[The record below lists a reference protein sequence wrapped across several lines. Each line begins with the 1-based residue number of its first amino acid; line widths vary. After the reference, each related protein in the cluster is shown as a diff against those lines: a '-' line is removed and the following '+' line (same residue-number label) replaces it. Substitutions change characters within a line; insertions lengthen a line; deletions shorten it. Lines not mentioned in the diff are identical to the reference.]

1 MTIDGNPESDELP
14 AELPLLLFHAAGV
27 ALGVEAAAVE
37 GILDAEQ
44 ARKSGVACRDLA
56 ELLGIVGTPV
66 SAPQKQLLLK
76 GRGMRCGIGIDS
88 IDEIVAIPT
97 AALQP
102 LPEPLAHFQGTR
114 TFWGG
119 IVRADRVVLLVD
131 ADRLQESARA
141 LAEIPGSENT

>member
-1 MTIDGNPESDELP
+1 MTTDGNPEGRDLP

-37 GILDAEQ
+37 RILDAEQ
-44 ARKSGVACRDLA
+44 ARQSEVACRDLA
-56 ELLGIVGTPV
+56 ELLGTAGTPV
-66 SAPQKQLLLK
+66 SAPKKQLLLK
-76 GRGMRCGIGIDS
+76 GRGLRCGIGIDS
-88 IDEIVAIPT
+88 IDGIVAIPT

-119 IVRADRVVLLVD
+119 MVRADKVVLLVD
-131 ADRLQESARA
+131 PDRLLESARA
-141 LAEIPGSENT
+141 LADNPG